1 MTDNKNTILAIVL
14 SALVLI
20 GWQYFVGMPQEKARQ
35 EQLQLQQLKQTA
47 QQQAQPGANGQ
58 TSPTATPQA
67 GPAQIPGQTTPTA
80 EGTSV
85 SRADALAGSPREP
98 REAGRPPGA

>member
-35 EQLQLQQLKQTA
+35 EQLQLPQLKQTA
-47 QQQAQPGANGQ
+47 QQQAQPGATAQQEAHPGANGQ
-58 TSPTATPQA
+58 TAPPAPPQA
-67 GPAQIPGQTTPTA
+67 GPAQIPGQTPPTA

-85 SRADALAGSPREP
+85 SRADALAGSP
-98 REAGRPPGA
+98 